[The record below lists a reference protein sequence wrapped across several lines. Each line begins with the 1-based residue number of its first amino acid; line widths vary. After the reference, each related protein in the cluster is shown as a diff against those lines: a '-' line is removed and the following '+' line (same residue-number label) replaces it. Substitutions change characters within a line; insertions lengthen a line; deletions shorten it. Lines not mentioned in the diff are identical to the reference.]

1 MRRLLGMGDVREE
14 ARDAL
19 KELRMLHQGKLVI
32 AANWHSNA
40 NCVSFTA
47 AGPSSH
53 TPDKHF

>member
-1 MRRLLGMGDVREE
+1 MGDVREE